1 MAVPTCLNKQVVDPD
16 VKYDFYEQL
25 NKHVHNDVT

>member
-25 NKHVHNDVT
+25 N